1 MLDQWRTTVRV
12 RGPVHRDADGYL
24 VRGPVHREIAGC
36 LVAPGAAEVPGLL
49 DAATSEAAVE
59 RAALYAP
66 VGAVVAQG
74 DTVEVPDGH
83 GCAGTWTVESPPAV
97 WPRGIVVQLVRR

>member
-1 MLDQWRTTVRV
+1 MGRWRTTVRV

-24 VRGPVHREIAGC
+24 VRGSGDREIAGC

-49 DAATSEAAVE
+49 DAAASEAADM

-74 DTVEVPDGH
+74 DTVEVPAGN
-83 GCAGTWTVESPPAV
+83 GCAGTWTVEAPPAV
-97 WPRGIVVQLVRR
+97 WPRGVVVPLVRR

>member
-1 MLDQWRTTVRV
+1 M
-12 RGPVHRDADGYL
+12 RGPVRRDADGYL
-24 VRGPVHREIAGC
+24 VRGSDAREVAGC

-74 DTVEVPDGH
+74 DTVEVPVGH
-83 GCAGTWTVESPPAV
+83 GCAGTWTVEEPPVV
-97 WPRGIVVQLVRR
+97 WPRGVVVPLVRR

>member
-1 MLDQWRTTVRV
+1 M

-24 VRGPVHREIAGC
+24 VRGSGDREVAGC

-49 DAATSEAAVE
+49 DAATSEAADM
-59 RAALYAP
+59 RAVLYAP
-66 VGAVVAQG
+66 VGSVVAQG
-74 DTVEVPDGH
+74 DTVEVPAGH

>member
-1 MLDQWRTTVRV
+1 MGRWRTTVRV

-24 VRGPVHREIAGC
+24 VRGGGDREIAGC

-49 DAATSEAAVE
+49 DAASSEAADM

-74 DTVEVPDGH
+74 DTVEVPAGH
-83 GCAGTWTVESPPAV
+83 GCAGTWTVEAPPAV
-97 WPRGIVVQLVRR
+97 WPRGVVVPLVRR

>member
-1 MLDQWRTTVRV
+1 MGRWRTTVRV

-24 VRGPVHREIAGC
+24 VRGLGGRKIAGC

-49 DAATSEAAVE
+49 DAASSEAADM

-66 VGAVVAQG
+66 VGAVIAQG

-83 GCAGTWTVESPPAV
+83 GCAGTWTVEEPPAV
-97 WPRGIVVQLVRR
+97 WPRGVVVPLVRR

>member
-1 MLDQWRTTVRV
+1 MGRWRTTVRV

-24 VRGPVHREIAGC
+24 VRGPVHREVAGC

-49 DAATSEAAVE
+49 DAASSEAADM

-74 DTVEVPDGH
+74 DTVEVPAGH
-83 GCAGTWTVESPPAV
+83 GCAGTWTVEAPPAV
-97 WPRGIVVQLVRR
+97 WPRGVVVPLVRR

>member
-1 MLDQWRTTVRV
+1 M

-24 VRGPVHREIAGC
+24 VRGSGDWEIAGC
-36 LVAPGAAEVPGLL
+36 LVAPGATEVPGLL
-49 DAATSEAAVE
+49 DAATSEAADM

-66 VGAVVAQG
+66 VGAVVAPG

-83 GCAGTWTVESPPAV
+83 GCAGTWTVESPPAA
-97 WPRGIVVQLVRR
+97 WPWGIVVPLVRR